1 MNVTLSKVP
10 VTIVWAGDSA
20 EKIVQIPLVALP
32 AHAHQDSS
40 YKVGPKQYARVT
52 HFVPFLKFYFKIIFN

>member
-1 MNVTLSKVP
+1 MNATLTKVP
-10 VTIVWAGDSA
+10 VHVVWAEDSA

-40 YKVGPKQYARVT
+40 YNMAQKQSVRVT
-52 HFVPFLKFYFKIIFN
+52 NPVPFLKIISSDF

>member
-1 MNVTLSKVP
+1 MNVTKVP
-10 VTIVWAGDSA
+10 APVVWAGDNA

-40 YKVGPKQYARVT
+40 YKVAPKQSARVT
-52 HFVPFLKFYFKIIFN
+52 HFVPFLKLYFKIFLK